1 MFSDRSR
8 RRADKRVRPGD
19 GSPLPRFR
27 WWQLLLRSLFHLE
40 LATTDGR
47 RETWSVDI
55 RHGGDDNGT
64 VWAKLYLDGRLQATS
79 KLPARFPVTGGVIEV
94 VTSGFGLR
102 RCHYVPDDGIER
114 QLAPDAASAEG
125 RRARLENAHPVAGR
139 LIGLVS
145 VVVLLIGLVL
155 GVPQIIEEVSQFPP
169 LAERIGTTFTS
180 PISLPAWLNL
190 SILVATLLA
199 STERALRLRYNWLL
213 DGGLFDG
220 DG

>member
-40 LATTDGR
+40 LTTADGR

-79 KLPARFPVTGGVIEV
+79 KLPARFPVPGGVIEV

-102 RCHYVPDDGIER
+102 RCHYVADDGTER

-125 RRARLENAHPVAGR
+125 RRARLQNAHPVVGR
-139 LIGLVS
+139 SIGLVS
-145 VVVLLIGLVL
+145 VVVLVVGLVL
-155 GVPQIIEEVSQFPP
+155 GVPQIVEEVSQFPP

-180 PISLPAWLNL
+180 PVSLPAWLNL